1 MNCQCS
7 KDELKKRLLDTLV
20 NEMHMDPQ
28 QASDETYYDAL
39 CRVTQDFLGDKLRT
53 FSAHYNARAQ
63 KKVYYMSMEFL
74 MGRSL
79 KNSLYNLGIQEAA
92 AGALKELNVDLE
104 KLYALEPD
112 AGLGNGGLGRLA
124 ACYMDAMATH
134 NIAAM
139 GYSILY
145 EYGIFKQ
152 RIIDGWQT
160 EQPDYWL
167 PGGSVWLRVKPDRT
181 VAVHFG
187 GHIEEG

>member
-79 KNSLYNLGIQEAA
+79 KNSLYNLCIPE
-92 AGALKELNVDLE
+92 
-104 KLYALEPD
+104 
-112 AGLGNGGLGRLA
+112 
-124 ACYMDAMATH
+124 
-134 NIAAM
+134 
-139 GYSILY
+139 
-145 EYGIFKQ
+145 
-152 RIIDGWQT
+152 
-160 EQPDYWL
+160 
-167 PGGSVWLRVKPDRT
+167 
-181 VAVHFG
+181 
-187 GHIEEG
+187 